1 MNARHALLD
10 AGIDPDILNWVPEGQ
25 TATRRELL
33 ESGELTLEEIIAQEA
48 GCPCG
53 DSRCQKEE

>member
-1 MNARHALLD
+1 MMFARHALLD

-33 ESGELTLEEIIAQEA
+33 EAGELTIEQIIQQEA
-48 GCPCG
+48 
-53 DSRCQKEE
+53 

>member
-25 TATRRELL
+25 TATRGELL
-33 ESGELTLEEIIAQEA
+33 EAGELTLDQIIAEEA
-48 GCPCG
+48 
-53 DSRCQKEE
+53 